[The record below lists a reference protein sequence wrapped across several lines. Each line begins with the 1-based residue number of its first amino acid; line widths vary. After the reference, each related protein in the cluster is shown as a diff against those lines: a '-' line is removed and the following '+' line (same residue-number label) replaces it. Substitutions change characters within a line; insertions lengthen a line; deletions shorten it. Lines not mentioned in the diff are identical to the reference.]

1 MLTSN
6 RREINRRQANSRRAG
21 STSTTTRIRAGRE
34 RDVNISQTTRNSFTT
49 TDVSV
54 RNVLISSDVDSFM
67 RSRNTEFVASNLK
80 PKTRYYH
87 FLDNKKGVDLVPKL
101 IEIKNASGID
111 GSDGTFQIGETVVV
125 HWK

>member
-1 MLTSN
+1 MN
-6 RREINRRQANSRRAG
+6 IN
-21 STSTTTRIRAGRE
+21 
-34 RDVNISQTTRNSFTT
+34 QTTRNTFTT

-101 IEIKNASGID
+101 IEIKK
-111 GSDGTFQIGETVVV
+111 SDGPLGS
-125 HWK
+125 